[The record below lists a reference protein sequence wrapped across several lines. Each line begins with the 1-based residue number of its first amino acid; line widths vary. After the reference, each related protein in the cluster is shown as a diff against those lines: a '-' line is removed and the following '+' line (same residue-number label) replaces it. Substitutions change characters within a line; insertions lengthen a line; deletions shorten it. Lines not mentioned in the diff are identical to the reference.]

1 MIVRVLLVYG
11 SHFNAFVLT
20 ELGYV
25 LISKVNEEEKKCSFG
40 NALLEKSKSSTRN
53 KNGLVEGL
61 YLFCLFTLSR
71 VIFN

>member
-11 SHFNAFVLT
+11 SHYNACVLT

-25 LISKVNEEEKKCSFG
+25 LISKVNKEEKKCSFG

-61 YLFCLFTLSR
+61 
-71 VIFN
+71 